1 MAIHCIHAKS
11 MSHSHMESKIN
22 LLVLLPFS
30 VQLHPDVD
38 IISFWSFSYLLEYT
52 PSRAHN
58 INRQDKISFWGRRVN
73 ANLLALSKMEIW
85 IWNCKEGG
93 GRWQDCHVMC
103 LSLQLSS
110 QNTCFPRG
118 NSDQTSNFY
127 WLYNE
132 YVFIYIFNW
141 WGIMKLHSHSSP

>member
-1 MAIHCIHAKS
+1 MPSLYSYLDDWHQTP
-11 MSHSHMESKIN
+11 
-22 LLVLLPFS
+22 LVFGLFRICVSIQPAEPITLT
-30 VQLHPDVD
+30 DRTK
-38 IISFWSFSYLLEYT
+38 SFW
-52 PSRAHN
+52 R
-58 INRQDKISFWGRRVN
+58 FWGRRVN

-93 GRWQDCHVMC
+93 GPWQDCHVMC

-127 WLYNE
+127 WLHNE
-132 YVFIYIFNW
+132 YVFIYIFNC
-141 WGIMKLHSHSSP
+141 WGLIKLHSHSSPWSISSEDFTPTRPENKYVQV